1 MAGNTQDLAILFADI
16 TGSVHLYETLGD
28 LGAKEIVN
36 RVIQIL
42 QEEVIRFKGTPLRTL
57 GDEVMASF
65 REIGPAFEASEA
77 MHQRV
82 ALIGP
87 PQTGMPPVAIHVG
100 IHWGQVIDDG
110 ANLFGDAVNVAAR
123 MRSLAKA
130 GQTLTT
136 GQTTDALGPWP
147 GLNTRHITHTMVKGR
162 YKQLDVHEVV
172 WQVEGLTQ
180 AIQAP
185 LSHLSGGEI
194 ELILKAGQTEM
205 RVGSTKP
212 VISIGRGEQN
222 DLVVPLDCVS
232 RVHARIEFRRGKFIL
247 VDQSTNGTYVFSPV
261 HNDVYLHLDELS
273 LEGYGLIGLGRRPDP
288 DSEEKVYF
296 AIRSRGDKA

>member
-1 MAGNTQDLAILFADI
+1 MAEQTQNLAILFADI
-16 TGSVHLYETLGD
+16 TDSVHLYEALGD
-28 LGAKEIVN
+28 LAAKEVVN
-36 RVIQIL
+36 GVIQIL

-65 REIGPAFEASEA
+65 REIGPAFGASEA

-82 ALIGP
+82 GLIGP
-87 PQTGMPPVAIHVG
+87 PRTGMPPVAIHVG
-100 IHWGQVIDDG
+100 IHWGQVIADG
-110 ANLFGDAVNVAAR
+110 GNLFGDAVNVAAR

-136 GQTTDALGPWP
+136 GQTIDALGPWP
-147 GLNTRHITHTMVKGR
+147 GVSTRHIAHTMVKGR
-162 YKQLDVHEVV
+162 YEQLDVHEVV
-172 WQVEGLTQ
+172 WQEEELTRAMQ
-180 AIQAP
+180 VP
-185 LSHLSGGEI
+185 PSLLSGERV
-194 ELILKAGQTEM
+194 ELTLKAGQLEM
-205 RVGSTKP
+205 RAGSARP
-212 VISIGRGEQN
+212 VVSIGRGEQN

-247 VDQSTNGTYVFSPV
+247 IDQSTNGTYVFSPV

-288 DSEEKVYF
+288 DSEEKIYF
-296 AIRSRGDKA
+296 AIQSGGDQV